1 MFPAV
6 EEAAYGIAR
15 FVSLDS
21 AITASAVFLIA
32 YVIIA
37 SERIHKTIGALAGAA
52 VMLIFGVLSQELAF
66 EHIDWN
72 VIFLLFGMMIIA
84 GAMRR
89 SGVFQWLAI
98 QSAQWT
104 RGDPLRLMIVL
115 VVLTAAA
122 SAILDNVTTVVLI
135 GPITIFLASRL
146 KISPVPFLIAEVL
159 ASNIGGMATLI
170 GDPPNL
176 IVGSAADFTFVDF
189 LSNMLPVSVI
199 LMVLLIVYVRIV
211 FRRSL
216 IVQTEQKVGLMQ
228 MDARAAIVDPVLAR
242 RSVTVLGLTVIGFVM
257 HGYVNLEPATI
268 ALAGASALM
277 IWARLDP
284 HESFEDVEWAGL
296 FFFVGLFILVGG
308 LLESGVISTLAD
320 GLASLTAG
328 NPLVMSLGMVWFAGI
343 ASGIVDNIPLA
354 AAMVPIIHE
363 LGATGAVKD
372 LNPLWWS
379 LALGADLGGNFT
391 VIGASANVILIT
403 LAEREGHRITFRQFL
418 IHGVPVTLATLVVA
432 TLYVW
437 VRYFLLAG

>member
-6 EEAAYGIAR
+6 EEALGITR
-15 FVSLDS
+15 FVTFDA
-21 AITASAVFLIA
+21 AIAATAIFVITYAV
-32 YVIIA
+32 IA

-52 VMLIFGVLSQELAF
+52 IMLIFGLISQEKAF
-66 EHIDWN
+66 EHVDWN

-98 QSAQWT
+98 QSAKWT
-104 RGDPLRLMIVL
+104 RGEPVKLMMVL
-115 VVLTAAA
+115 LILTALA
-122 SAILDNVTTVVLI
+122 SAVLDNVTTVVLI

-146 KISPVPFLIAEVL
+146 RISPVPFLIAEVL

-176 IVGSAADFTFVDF
+176 IVGSAAGFSFIDF
-189 LSNMLPVSVI
+189 LSHLLPVSVV
-199 LMVLLIVYVRIV
+199 LMALLLVYARLV
-211 FRRSL
+211 FRKS
-216 IVQTEQKVGLMQ
+216 IVANSEQQLGLMR
-228 MDARAAIVDPVLAR
+228 MDAAAAIVDPVLAR
-242 RSVTVLGLTVIGFVM
+242 RSVIVLAVTILGFVI
-257 HGYVNLEPATI
+257 HGFVHLEPATI
-268 ALAGASALM
+268 AVAGAALLM

-296 FFFVGLFILVGG
+296 FFFVGLFIVVGA
-308 LLESGVISTLAD
+308 LLETGVISSLAD
-320 GLASLTAG
+320 QLADWTG
-328 NPLVMSLGMVWFAGI
+328 RDPLVTSIAMVWFAGI

-363 LGATGAVKD
+363 LGAVMD
-372 LNPLWWS
+372 VEPLWWS
-379 LALGADLGGNFT
+379 LALGADLGGNLT

-403 LAEREGHRITFRQFL
+403 LAEREGYKITFRQFL
-418 IHGVPVTLATLVVA
+418 VHGVPVTLVTLVVA

-437 VRYFLLAG
+437 ARYFLLA

>member
-6 EEAAYGIAR
+6 EEAQGITR
-15 FVSLDS
+15 FVTFDT
-21 AITASAVFLIA
+21 AIAATAIFIITYA
-32 YVIIA
+32 IIA

-52 VMLIFGVLSQELAF
+52 VMLIFGLISQEKAF
-66 EHIDWN
+66 EHVDWN

-98 QSAQWT
+98 QSAKWT
-104 RGDPLRLMIVL
+104 KGEPVKLMTVL
-115 VVLTAAA
+115 LILTAVA
-122 SAILDNVTTVVLI
+122 SAVLDNVTTVVLI

-146 KISPVPFLIAEVL
+146 QVSPVPFLIAEVL

-176 IVGSAADFTFVDF
+176 IVGSAAGFSFIDF
-189 LSNMLPVSVI
+189 LNHMLPVSVV
-199 LMVLLIVYVRIV
+199 LMALLLVYARVV
-211 FRRSL
+211 FRKSIVARS
-216 IVQTEQKVGLMQ
+216 EQRLGLMQ
-228 MDARAAIVDPVLAR
+228 MDAAAAIVDPVLAR
-242 RSVTVLGLTVIGFVM
+242 RSVIVLIVTILGFVV
-257 HGYVNLEPATI
+257 HGFVHLEPATI
-268 ALAGASALM
+268 AVAGAAVLM

-296 FFFVGLFILVGG
+296 MFFVGLFIVVGA
-308 LLESGVISTLAD
+308 LLETGVISSLAD
-320 GLASLTAG
+320 QLADWTGRDPFVTSIA
-328 NPLVMSLGMVWFAGI
+328 MVWFAGI

-363 LGATGAVKD
+363 LSAVMD
-372 LNPLWWS
+372 VQPLWWS
-379 LALGADLGGNFT
+379 LALGADLGGNLT

-403 LAEREGHRITFRQFL
+403 LAEREGHKITFRQFL
-418 IHGVPVTLATLVVA
+418 VHGVPVTLVTLVVA

-437 VRYFLLAG
+437 GRYFLLA